1 MSASTV
7 QNQET
12 LLNYFKI
19 ANTGNLDKMKAAI
32 REMCTLNYKLH
43 DPSTGKPEVGID
55 EVISQ
60 MEEFSQNN
68 SNLKVEVQDI
78 FSVED
83 KTATRVTYE
92 WTNKNTGVVTKGM
105 GIVITRFE
113 NGKDAEEWQVM
124 TS

>member
-1 MSASTV
+1 MCASTV

-19 ANTGNLDKMKAAI
+19 ANTGNLEKMKAAI
-32 REMCTLNYKLH
+32 REMCTHNYMLH

-60 MEEFSQNN
+60 MEEFTQNN

-78 FSVED
+78 FGVGD

-92 WTNKNTGVVTKGM
+92 WINKNTDVVTKGM
-105 GIVITRFE
+105 GIVISRFE
-113 NGKDAEEWQVM
+113 NGKLVEEWQVM
-124 TS
+124 AS